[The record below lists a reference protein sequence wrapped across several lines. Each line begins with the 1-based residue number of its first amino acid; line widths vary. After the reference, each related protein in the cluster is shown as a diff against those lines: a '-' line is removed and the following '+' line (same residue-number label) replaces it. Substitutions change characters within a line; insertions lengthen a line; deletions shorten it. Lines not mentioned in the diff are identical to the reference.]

1 MKISRRFLG
10 ALEEGDWE
18 RLPGKTYGRAFA
30 RTYGRFLG
38 VDVQPFLPAAGAAG
52 LEAEPAP
59 APAAA
64 KGGRPGAAALIA
76 VALVVLAATFGWIVY
91 ASQSSAP
98 VPTPQKTAKKTQTP
112 KTPSPPTVTVTA
124 TGSGTLFGWPAT
136 DYQVSPGPAKI
147 TITFSGPCWIKVV
160 ADGAELAATTY
171 RSGTYT
177 FSASQDLQV
186 LFGNPPAVSATLS
199 GTPLAL
205 GPGRSPVAIQ
215 ASTAP

>member
-1 MKISRRFLG
+1 MKIPRRFLE

-38 VDVQPFLPAAGAAG
+38 VDVQPLLPTAVAAAR
-52 LEAEPAP
+52 EAEPAP
-59 APAAA
+59 PAAR
-64 KGGRPGAAALIA
+64 GGRPPTAALIA
-76 VALVVLAATFGWIVY
+76 IALVVLAATFGWIVY
-91 ASQSSAP
+91 ASQSPAP
-98 VPTPQKTAKKTQTP
+98 APAPQKTAKKTQTP
-112 KTPSPPTVTVTA
+112 TQTPSSPAVTVTA
-124 TGSGTLFGWPAT
+124 TGKGTLFGWPAT

-160 ADGAELAATTY
+160 ADGAQLAAVTY
-171 RSGTYT
+171 RSGTYS

-186 LFGNPPAVSATLS
+186 LFGNPPDVSATLS

-205 GPGRSPVAIQ
+205 GRGASPVAIQ